1 MQQARRERDGRA
13 DFDFLI
19 GRWDVQHRRLRERLK
34 GSTSWEEFAGTSIA
48 RPLLGGL
55 GNIDENIMERA
66 GGRMEGM
73 TVRLYD
79 PLSQQWSLYW
89 ADSVSV
95 VLQPPMI
102 GGFVQ
107 GRGEFYD
114 QELFEGRAIFCRF
127 TWSDITA
134 TACRWEQAFSAD
146 GGISWETNWIMEF
159 TRQQ

>member
-19 GRWDVQHRRLRERLK
+19 GRWDVQDRRLRERLK
-34 GSTSWEEFAGTSIA
+34 GSTSWEGFAGTSIA

-127 TWSDITA
+127 IWSDITA

-146 GGISWETNWIMEF
+146 GGTSWETNWIMEF
-159 TRQQ
+159 TRQR